1 MSVRSKIDEEAFQL
15 YEEIKKMI
23 AWNKKVEIDLKKE
36 VSRLLDKKID
46 NLSDNDAKNVF
57 FSLKKHSQ
65 IQKEIQESIEKHRD
79 QILQEHEHK
88 FEFEKYKQIELLL
101 KKYKFF
107 IDDIVNQN
115 PFVSNLFTDQLK
127 KKIIK

>member
-46 NLSDNDAKNVF
+46 NLSDSDAKNVF
-57 FSLKKHSQ
+57 FSLKKHS
-65 IQKEIQESIEKHRD
+65 
-79 QILQEHEHK
+79 
-88 FEFEKYKQIELLL
+88 
-101 KKYKFF
+101 
-107 IDDIVNQN
+107 
-115 PFVSNLFTDQLK
+115 
-127 KKIIK
+127 

>member
-57 FSLKKHSQ
+57 FSLKKHS
-65 IQKEIQESIEKHRD
+65 
-79 QILQEHEHK
+79 
-88 FEFEKYKQIELLL
+88 
-101 KKYKFF
+101 
-107 IDDIVNQN
+107 
-115 PFVSNLFTDQLK
+115 
-127 KKIIK
+127 

>member
-57 FSLKKHSQ
+57 FSLKKH
-65 IQKEIQESIEKHRD
+65 
-79 QILQEHEHK
+79 
-88 FEFEKYKQIELLL
+88 
-101 KKYKFF
+101 
-107 IDDIVNQN
+107 
-115 PFVSNLFTDQLK
+115 
-127 KKIIK
+127 